1 MGAKKK
7 DTHLH
12 QLAGEEQASIKFYFY
27 LDKVNY
33 GTIFTKKKSER
44 KLQYTPRGL
53 GCLMDKWII
62 GYPDI
67 LGSMILKV

>member
-27 LDKVNY
+27 LDEVNY
-33 GTIFTKKKSER
+33 GTIFTKKKKSER

-53 GCLMDKWII
+53 GCLMDKRLLVIQTF
-62 GYPDI
+62 
-67 LGSMILKV
+67 